1 MDQPARLPNFFIVGA
16 PKAGTTSLYAYLA
29 QHPRIYLSPLK
40 ETYYFSSEF
49 RLENFSEEVR
59 PRLRRDARALDEYLQ
74 GEVREM
80 RFGGL
85 VSRWEDYLKL
95 FRHGSDEIA
104 IGEATPLYLWSQSAP
119 GNIAALIPHARIVIS
134 LRNPVDRAYS
144 HYLHMVS
151 AGAVRRSF
159 REQIEASLHV
169 ADQRKIGPAWPF
181 LEYGRYHE
189 QISRYLS
196 VFPRSQLHISL
207 FEELQETPDLLI
219 SRLFGFLGV
228 DPTFR
233 VDLAHRHNEPNIHKM
248 AAATYF
254 LKKWRVWE
262 PLRQLAPASVR
273 SRLRSLLRRPHA
285 SLAMRPADR
294 ALLVDYY
301 RDEVLKLSALID
313 RDLSGWLSRAAD
325 AGARSGTSGPQ

>member
-16 PKAGTTSLYAYLA
+16 PKAGTTSLHAYLA

-49 RLENFSEEVR
+49 RLENFSDEVR
-59 PRLRRDARALDEYLQ
+59 PRLLSDARALEEYLQ
-74 GEVREM
+74 GEVREL

-95 FRHGSDEIA
+95 FRHVSDEIA

-144 HYLHMVS
+144 HYLHMVAS
-151 AGAVRRSF
+151 GAVRRSF
-159 REQIEASLHV
+159 REQIEASLRV

-181 LEYGRYHE
+181 LEFGRYHE

-219 SRLFGFLGV
+219 TRLFTFLGV
-228 DPTFR
+228 DPTCR
-233 VDLAHRHNEPNIHKM
+233 VDLTRRHNEPSVHKL

-262 PLRQLAPASVR
+262 PLRRLAPASTR
-273 SRLRSLLRRPHA
+273 SRLRSLLRRPAA
-285 SLAMRPADR
+285 SLAMPPADR

-301 RDEVLKLSALID
+301 RDEVLKLSALIN

-325 AGARSGTSGPQ
+325 AGARSGT